1 MKIRTLFILLL
12 AVCISQTACK
22 KFLDVKPLDK
32 LSGNVFWQSKS
43 DVESF
48 TSDLYANLR
57 NKLTSTSFIPA
68 TGELRSGYIL
78 PTKLANSN
86 SDGEKN
92 IRLVYAQF
100 AVNNLK
106 TSTGVLSSTQAW
118 NGLNFASITK
128 WYEFYS
134 VIQGANILYDRL
146 NNGVPG
152 LSAIDKNR
160 YQAEAVFLRC
170 LTYFFMVRLYGDVPY
185 YTKAYQQDPLP
196 REKAVLVINQCIT
209 DLKANFNNL
218 PLVYSD
224 PALKT
229 VRATRG
235 AALDL
240 LMNMNMWNAGFDS
253 NNKLKYYQETAD
265 FGNELIGSNVYQL
278 LPLENFSEVMRG
290 RSNEG
295 VFEFNQSINYESA
308 PNSKAF
314 FGEIMLKYP
323 NKNAGTENNSS
334 HAYFKADYLLRLYPT
349 GISDKRKDL
358 WFDNSML
365 SQDGN
370 FQLLKFKG
378 NLASNQS
385 NPEWD
390 LVIFRYAEAILLRAE
405 ALAELGGQQD
415 AEAMRMLNTVRRRAV
430 TPEYTGLGGQF
441 LKDAIFNERCKELM
455 GEGHLY
461 FDLIRTGRILDPQW
475 TPNPLTADQFARGGW
490 TWPIDVSALY
500 NNPYMKLNEYWQ

>member
-1 MKIRTLFILLL
+1 MKTHSFYILLL
-12 AVCISQTACK
+12 AACISNSACK

-32 LSGNVFWQSKS
+32 LSGNVFWQSRS

-48 TSDLYANLR
+48 TSDQYANLR
-57 NKLTSTSFIPA
+57 NKFTSTSFIPA

-78 PTKLANSN
+78 PAILNNSN
-86 SDGEKN
+86 SVAEKN

-100 AVNNLK
+100 ATNNLK
-106 TSTGVLSSTQAW
+106 TNTGVLSSTQPW
-118 NGLNFASITK
+118 NGLGFDSITK

-134 VIQGANILYDRL
+134 VIQGANILYERV

-152 LSAIDKNR
+152 LSGDDKKK

-196 REKAVLVINQCIT
+196 REKAVSVINQCIA
-209 DLKANFNNL
+209 DLKANLDNL
-218 PLVYSD
+218 PLVYPD
-224 PALKT
+224 PALRA
-229 VRATRG
+229 VRATKG

-240 LMNMNMWNAGFDS
+240 LMNMNMWNAGFD
-253 NNKLKYYQETAD
+253 NGNKLKYYQQTAD
-265 FGNELIGSNVYQL
+265 LGSELISSNVYQL
-278 LPLENFSEVMRG
+278 LPLDNFSEVMKG

-295 VFEFNQSINYESA
+295 IFEFNQSINYESA
-308 PNSKAF
+308 PNFRAF
-314 FGEIMLKYP
+314 FGEMMLRYP
-323 NKNAGTENNSS
+323 NKNSGTDNSSS
-334 HAYFKADYLLRLYPT
+334 HAYFRADYLLRLYPA
-349 GISDKRKDL
+349 GIADKRKDL

-385 NPEWD
+385 NPDWG
-390 LVIFRYAEAILLRAE
+390 LIIFRFAEAILLRAE
-405 ALAELGGQQD
+405 ALAELGGQD
-415 AEAMRMLNTVRRRAV
+415 AEAIKMLNMIRRRAV
-430 TPEYTGLGGQF
+430 APEYIGIGGQD
-441 LKDAIFNERCKELM
+441 LKNAIFNERCKELM

-461 FDLIRTGRILDPQW
+461 FDLIRTGRILNSQW
-475 TPNPLTADQFARGGW
+475 TLNPLSADQFARGGW